1 MDAGKFVV
9 QPRSLLLLA
18 TASEGWIVAKD
29 EAGGAIPSRSARIGS
44 RSVCVKDML

>member
-1 MDAGKFVV
+1 MDAGRFVV

-18 TASEGWIVAKD
+18 IAFEGWIVTKD
-29 EAGGAIPSRSARIGS
+29 EAGGAIPSNSARIDS